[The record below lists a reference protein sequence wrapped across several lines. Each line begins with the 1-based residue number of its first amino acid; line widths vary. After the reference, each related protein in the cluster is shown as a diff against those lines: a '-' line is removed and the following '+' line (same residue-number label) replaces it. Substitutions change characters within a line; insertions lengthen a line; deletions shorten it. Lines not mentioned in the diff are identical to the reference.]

1 MNNLNSPAC
10 SLNRQYAQYAQYENH
25 AKGYLQEGDIMIG
38 IILDIFTKMDYQQEN
53 FTAHPAQ
60 KYMIFS
66 SSAFQNYRHFLA
78 AIFAIK
84 EINKNQKILP
94 NLTLGFHIHDSWA
107 SERKAITSTFSILTG
122 STNFVPNY
130 KCNKKRTPRAFVG
143 HLLSSISNVIYQLNS
158 IFGIPQVSYGAVDKS
173 FSDKIHYPLFY
184 RTLASE
190 TAQYQAVIQLIKIFG
205 WNWVGMIFSDDE
217 SHQKASE
224 EMKNEIIRNGICA
237 AFVVY
242 VSEQIS
248 SIGFALKT
256 LKKATAK
263 VVIVY
268 STNVLFLQILI
279 NKSSLAKHV
288 AWLIL
293 ASSPFIFN
301 GMYTNSFNGSIFLI
315 SRNGNI
321 PGLQDFIY
329 KANPSRSPYNDP
341 FTASFWLNK
350 FKCQPE
356 QTFRKSSSSYRVC
369 DARDTLHEFDSTFDI
384 NKFRRTYNMYIAI
397 YSVAHALHA
406 MYTDKNIVGSTLP
419 SDKTTQVFKETQLHN
434 YLKKVNFKT
443 SSGDNISF
451 NGNGEVLG
459 SFVIINWN
467 IFLNGTVT
475 SRDVGTFVSSRSP
488 ELVIDKESIHWPP
501 PFNRTPTSSC
511 GASCLPGYRKVLVK
525 GKQICCY
532 ECVQCSEG
540 EISPLPDM
548 ENCMRCLEDQ
558 WSNEKR
564 NKCIMR
570 DTEFLSY
577 EDPLGVALTVTALF
591 LSSCTAAVFC
601 IFVKYKNNP
610 IVKANN
616 QELSYL
622 LILSLFVSFLCSLL
636 FIGRPMKVTCLLRQA
651 LFGFIFAINLSS
663 ILGKTITVMIAFNA
677 TQPGSRLRNFVG
689 TKVPKYI
696 LLLCTLPEVLICT
709 LWLIISPP
717 FPDYD
722 THSVTGKIIL
732 QCNEGSSC
740 AFYIMVGYIALLAFV
755 SFFVAYLARK
765 LPDIF
770 NEAQYITFSML
781 LFCSVWISFILAYLS
796 TKGKYLAAM
805 EIFAILVSSAGLLCL
820 IFIPKCFIILFKP
833 PACARGHLVETKQK
847 QNYM

>member
-1 MNNLNSPAC
+1 
-10 SLNRQYAQYAQYENH
+10 
-25 AKGYLQEGDIMIG
+25 MIG

-130 KCNKKRTPRAFVG
+130 KCNKKRTPRAF
-143 HLLSSISNVIYQLNS
+143 
-158 IFGIPQVSYGAVDKS
+158 VSYGAVDKS

-419 SDKTTQVFKETQLHN
+419 SDKTTQVFKETQ
-434 YLKKVNFKT
+434 
-443 SSGDNISF
+443 
-451 NGNGEVLG
+451 
-459 SFVIINWN
+459 
-467 IFLNGTVT
+467 
-475 SRDVGTFVSSRSP
+475 
-488 ELVIDKESIHWPP
+488 
-501 PFNRTPTSSC
+501 TPTSSC